1 MQSTLP
7 DFIKPCVRR
16 FRHGAWQEIE
26 ETLAEEVAVPIY
38 YDGGSKT
45 LWAWPH
51 DLESLA
57 AGHVLLD
64 CLPPEKKPDNPPKN
78 APEQKPTAAHQLRR
92 AVVNSVSVAQSHQ
105 EKHAQHPGF
114 TVKLYT
120 TTSEAPCHV
129 PTTSPAPVLS
139 PLPGL
144 PERISAQELLAHMT
158 AFIRAPGLWDNTGCF
173 HRAALLDMHSGRT
186 VRVAEDIG
194 RHNCI
199 DRLAGYAA
207 LHDPVGLH
215 PSRFVLLISSRIT
228 ASLYHKARRAGFGC
242 MVSRSAVT
250 SGSYKAALVDGV
262 SLLGFCRP
270 EDARL
275 TVFTDGDGK
284 IY

>member
-1 MQSTLP
+1 MHSALP
-7 DFIKPCVRR
+7 NFVKPYVRR
-16 FRHGAWQEIE
+16 FRHGAWQDIE
-26 ETLAEEVAVPIY
+26 ETLAEEVAVQLCY
-38 YDGGSKT
+38 EGGNKT
-45 LWAWPH
+45 LWAWPQ

-64 CLPPEKKPDNPPKN
+64 CLPPENVSQN
-78 APEQKPTAAHQLRR
+78 APKQVSAQLSAWAHSAAPPLRR
-92 AVVNSVSVAQSHQ
+92 AIVSAVPAPQSQ
-105 EKHAQHPGF
+105 QAGLSF
-114 TVKLYT
+114 TVKFCDI
-120 TTSEAPCHV
+120 EAPALLCS
-129 PTTSPAPVLS
+129 TASPAA
-139 PLPGL
+139 PLPAL
-144 PERISAQELLAHMT
+144 PERISAQALLEHMT

-173 HRAALLDMHSGRT
+173 HRAALLDIGSGRT

-228 ASLYHKARRAGFGC
+228 ASLYHKARRAGFSC

-250 SGSYKAALVDGV
+250 SGSYKAALADGV

-275 TVFTDGDGK
+275 TVFADAENR
-284 IY
+284 IF